1 MSMRPAAF
9 AIPGDIET
17 KTGGYIYERQ
27 LLLALREA
35 GREVRHIELPA
46 SFPNA
51 SQSETA
57 QAIAQMRELPAG
69 MPLILDG
76 LVYGSIDTAGLAQ
89 VKAPLCAM
97 IHHPLALET
106 GLDAARAREL
116 ARIERDNLALARHV
130 VVPSR
135 HTLEILTSQYDVPAE
150 KISIA
155 PPGFARAGPSQVKAD
170 PPLILSVGILAAR
183 KGHDVLLDALSR
195 LRDLNWTCSIV
206 GGTHDSSVKAALLEQ
221 RDALGLGD
229 RVRFAGLIPEAELH
243 ALYGTASVF
252 ALATRYEGY
261 GMVFS
266 EAAANGLPIVTCAV
280 GAVPDTVPEG
290 AGLLVPPDDPE
301 AFADALRQVLTNTVL
316 RETMAE
322 ASTKAGNQLPTWADT
337 ASIMGRALD
346 RIAG

>member
-17 KTGGYIYERQ
+17 KTGGYIYERE
-27 LLLALREA
+27 LLLALRAA

-51 SQSETA
+51 SPGETA
-57 QAIAQMRELPAG
+57 QAVAQMNELPTG

-106 GLDAARAREL
+106 GLAPVRAQEL
-116 ARIERDNLALARHV
+116 ARIERDNLVLASHV

-135 HTLEILTSQYDVPAE
+135 HTLEILTSQYDVPPA

-155 PPGFARAGPSQVKAD
+155 PPGFARAGPSQPKAD

-206 GGTHDSSVKAALLEQ
+206 GGTHDSGVEAALLEQ
-221 RDALGLGD
+221 RDALGLGG
-229 RVRFAGLIPEAELH
+229 RVQFAGLIPEEKLH
-243 ALYGTASVF
+243 ALYGAASVF

-266 EAAANGLPIVTCAV
+266 EAAANGLPVVTCAV
-280 GAVPDTVPEG
+280 GAVPDTVPED
-290 AGLLVPPDDPE
+290 AGLLVPPDDPR
-301 AFADALRQVLTNTVL
+301 AFADALHQMLTNTRL
-316 RETMAE
+316 RETMARTSGE
-322 ASTKAGNQLPTWADT
+322 AGCKLPTWADT